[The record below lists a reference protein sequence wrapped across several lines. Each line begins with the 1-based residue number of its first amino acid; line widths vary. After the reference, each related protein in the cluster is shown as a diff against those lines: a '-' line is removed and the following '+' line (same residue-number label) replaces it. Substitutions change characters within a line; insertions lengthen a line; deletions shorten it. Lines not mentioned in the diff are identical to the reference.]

1 MAQFSYTAKSRT
13 GETKTGVVDAADRRA
28 ALAAVSRLG
37 LLPVRVEA
45 GAAGAAPGA
54 KALPPG
60 KGGKAPAKK
69 RGGGM
74 KLSRPNWMSAQ
85 ERALFTN
92 ELADLLEGGMT
103 LGNALNA
110 LARRG
115 DDGSGRSQV
124 IVALRDAIVGGE
136 SFSAALSRFP
146 KVFSPVYVAMIRA
159 GEASGAMD
167 DVLRRLIDQDE
178 RIQNMKSKIR
188 SAMVYPAVVLCMGVA
203 VAVFAMTFI
212 LPKFESIFAQMGADG
227 LPPMTRALLGANAWF
242 KKYWLLLV
250 ALGVGGFF
258 AFKRWTATERGRRAW
273 DGFKLRAPLVKGM
286 VACGV
291 YASFASTL
299 ESLLRNGVPILR
311 ALAITGETVG
321 NAVVGDEL
329 AKARDRVTDG
339 TTISGPLEQ
348 GGVFPPM
355 VIDMIAIGER
365 TGDMPRA
372 LGHVAKR
379 YERELQKNITIFTT
393 ALEPIMIAAVAL
405 VVAFIAVAIMQAVMS
420 VTNGMNVR

>member
-13 GETKTGVVDAADRRA
+13 GETKTGTVDAADRRA

-37 LLPVRVEA
+37 LLPVRVDQG
-45 GAAGAAPGA
+45 GAAAGA
-54 KALPPG
+54 KALPAG
-60 KGGKAPAKK
+60 KTAPKK
-69 RGGGM
+69 RGGGL

-85 ERALFTN
+85 ERTLFTS

-124 IVALRDAIVGGE
+124 IVALRDSIVGGE

-167 DVLRRLIDQDE
+167 DVLRRLIEQDE
-178 RIQNMKSKIR
+178 RIQNMRSKIR
-188 SAMVYPAVVLCMGVA
+188 SALVYPAVVLCLGVA

-250 ALGVGGFF
+250 VLGTGGFF
-258 AFKRWTATERGRRAW
+258 AFRRWTATERGRRAW
-273 DGFKLRAPLVKGM
+273 DGFKLKAPLVKGM

-311 ALAITGETVG
+311 ALTITGETVG

-329 AKARDRVTDG
+329 EKARDRVTDG

-379 YERELQKNITIFTT
+379 YERELEKNITVFTT
-393 ALEPIMIAAVAL
+393 ALEPIMIAGVAL
-405 VVAFIAVAIMQAVMS
+405 VVAFIAVAIMQAVMG
-420 VTNGMNVR
+420 VTNGMNIR

>member
-1 MAQFSYTAKSRT
+1 MPQFSYTAKSRDGQT
-13 GETKTGVVDAADRRA
+13 RTGVVDAADRRA

-37 LLPVRVEA
+37 LLPVRVDQGGG
-45 GAAGAAPGA
+45 GAAGAG
-54 KALPPG
+54 KALPAG
-60 KGGKAPAKK
+60 KGGAKK
-69 RGGGM
+69 RGGGGL
-74 KLSRPNWMSAQ
+74 KLSRPNWMSPQ

-110 LARRG
+110 LARRA

-124 IVALRDAIVGGE
+124 IAALRDAIVGGE

-146 KVFSPVYVAMIRA
+146 KVFSPVYVSMIRA

-178 RIQNMKSKIR
+178 RVQNMRSKIR

-250 ALGVGGFF
+250 ALVAGGIF
-258 AFKRWTATERGRRAW
+258 AFRKWTATERGRRAW

-311 ALAITGETVG
+311 ALTITGETVG

-379 YERELQKNITIFTT
+379 YERELEKNIEIFTT
-393 ALEPIMIAAVAL
+393 ALEPIMIAGVAL

-420 VTNGMNVR
+420 VTNGMNVQ